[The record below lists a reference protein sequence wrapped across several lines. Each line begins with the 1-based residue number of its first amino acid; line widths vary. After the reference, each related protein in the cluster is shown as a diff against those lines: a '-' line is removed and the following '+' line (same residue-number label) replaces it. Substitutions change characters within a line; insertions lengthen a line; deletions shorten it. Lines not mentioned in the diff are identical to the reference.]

1 MQNRIEILNNLN
13 LGEFIEIN
21 DIEYKSENGDAIVVN
36 RTEMEDLIKERLKDE
51 IPFLDNE
58 ILKKHLPEKYQI
70 DIVLDDYKEL
80 SKFDNTMLFN
90 SIIDPDLFFIELIG
104 PESNIA
110 VSELLLSNSQ
120 FVYGDDD
127 YMIFY
132 TPIEIETN

>member
-90 SIIDPDLFFIELIG
+90 SIIDPDLFFLELID
-104 PESNIA
+104 PVSNIA

-120 FVYGDDD
+120 FIYGDDT